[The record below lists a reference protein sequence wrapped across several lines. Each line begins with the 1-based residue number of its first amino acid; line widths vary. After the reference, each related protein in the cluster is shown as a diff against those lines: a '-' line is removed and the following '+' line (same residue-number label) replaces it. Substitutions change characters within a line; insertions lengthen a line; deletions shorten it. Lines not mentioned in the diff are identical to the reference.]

1 MELELINHS
10 EISIQDKNREEIK
23 GLIRSYM
30 ARYYGVDDVELTIE
44 EINYMDRV
52 LRDICRQKIHTPQTT
67 MPMEPEAKQRISDSR
82 RGYIMTEEHKERI
95 RENSMRI
102 NVFQYDMK
110 TGELVGVWKSTRE
123 AGRNGYSNSSISKVC
138 RGERKSAYGFFW
150 AYKKID
156 DDEIKLRITVKKPIK
171 KNQDSCLD
179 NQFSSASIATLR
191 Q

>member
-30 ARYYGVDDVELTIE
+30 ARYYGVDDVVLTIE

-52 LRDICRQKIHTPQTT
+52 LRDICRQKTHTPQTT
-67 MPMEPEAKQRISDSR
+67 MPMEPETKQRISDSR

-102 NVFQYDMK
+102 NVFQYNK
-110 TGELVGVWKSTRE
+110 ETGELIGVWKSTRE

-138 RGERKSAYGFFW
+138 RGERKSAYNCIW
-150 AYKKID
+150 RYKPIGEDDVKIS
-156 DDEIKLRITVKKPIK
+156 ITVKKPIK
-171 KNQDSCLD
+171 KNQDNCLD
-179 NQFSSASIATLR
+179 NQFSSSSISSFR